1 MYYFCNT
8 DNVTN
13 RNRVVRVTILQTDI
27 EWANPEKNRERAFQ
41 LMETATPSD
50 LYVLPEMWTTGFI
63 TEQSLLETCAD
74 TDGRQLGWMR
84 LMAERFGGAVS
95 GSLSVMDEDGRFRN
109 RHFFVRPDGSFSAYD
124 KRHLFTYGGEDKHYV
139 RGNKR
144 TIVSH
149 CGFRMLLA
157 TCYDLRFPVW
167 LRNTDC
173 YDAIVVV
180 ANWPESRREV
190 WTTLLR
196 ARAIENQCFVIGAN
210 RTGHGHSG
218 DSTIID
224 PKGGIVAAVIGEN
237 EQIITADIDKEW
249 QNNFRRKFP
258 ALADRDA
265 FRLMIEQ

>member
-1 MYYFCNT
+1 MYYFCNAYI
-8 DNVTN
+8 VTN
-13 RNRVVRVTILQTDI
+13 NTGVVRVTILQTDI
-27 EWANPEKNRERAFQ
+27 EWANPEKNKDAAFR

-50 LYVLPEMWTTGFI
+50 LYVLPEMWATGFI
-63 TEQSLLETCAD
+63 TEQSLLQACAD
-74 TDGRQLGWMR
+74 TTGRQSGWMR
-84 LMAERFGGAVS
+84 LMAEQSGGAVC
-95 GSLSVMDEDGRFRN
+95 GSLVVKDEDGRFRN
-109 RHFFVRPDGSFSAYD
+109 RHFFVRPDGSCSAYD
-124 KRHLFTYGGEDKHYV
+124 KRHLFTYGGEDKHYA

-149 CGFRMLLA
+149 GGFRMLLA

-167 LRNTDC
+167 LRNTDR

-210 RTGHGHSG
+210 RTGQGYSG
-218 DSTIID
+218 GSAIID
-224 PKGGIVAAVIGEN
+224 PKGGIVAAAMGER
-237 EQIITADIDKEW
+237 EQTITADIDKEW

-265 FRLMIEQ
+265 FRLITEQ